1 MYGFWDIECDR
12 HCGPFFARLP
22 SYGPRKSKF
31 WKNEKHARR
40 YYHFTNMCYE
50 WQSYDVWFLRHR
62 ARRAEFF
69 VILDDFL
76 LFYPTNKPRKSRFWR
91 TEKKMPGDIA
101 ILYKCTKISDGC
113 NFYFSFW
120 AIFCLFTSPPNNS
133 NNQNF
138 KNMKKVP
145 RDIIILHM
153 CTKYN
158 DHTMQGSWDMVR
170 EERTDEKRWDIEV
183 GAPPKNFLFKDLT
196 SFHYP
201 SLKWSFLLL

>member
-1 MYGFWDIECDR
+1 MPGDIII
-12 HCGPFFARLP
+12 
-22 SYGPRKSKF
+22 
-31 WKNEKHARR
+31 
-40 YYHFTNMCYE
+40 FTNVYHK
-50 WQSYDVWFLRHR
+50 WQYVWFLRYRVRQTLWTIFCSFTLLWTQKIKILKKRKTRQEILSFYKYVLWMTIIYVWFLRHR

-120 AIFCLFTSPPNNS
+120 AIFCLFTSPPTT
-133 NNQNF
+133 QTI
-138 KNMKKVP
+138 KILKIWKKVP

-158 DHTMQGSWDMVR
+158 DHTM
-170 EERTDEKRWDIEV
+170 
-183 GAPPKNFLFKDLT
+183 
-196 SFHYP
+196 
-201 SLKWSFLLL
+201 